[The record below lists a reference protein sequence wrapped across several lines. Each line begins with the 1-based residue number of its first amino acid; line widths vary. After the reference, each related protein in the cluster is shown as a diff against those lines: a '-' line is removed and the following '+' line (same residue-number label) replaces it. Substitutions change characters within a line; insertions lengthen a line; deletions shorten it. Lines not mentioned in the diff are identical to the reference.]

1 MSTEM
6 DTSALGAMNAAL
18 HMEIENCVGQEN
30 LSWNTSMSIV
40 NATQQSTS
48 LSLRK
53 SLINWDHLMSSK
65 RNNFKQLI
73 MVLEEVEAAAVV
85 LMIEMQVKHIK
96 ILLWIS

>member
-18 HMEIENCVGQEN
+18 HMAIENCVGHEN

-65 RNNFKQLI
+65 RNNFKQLR

-96 ILLWIS
+96 IL

>member
-18 HMEIENCVGQEN
+18 HMAIENCVGQEN

-40 NATQQSTS
+40 NVTQQSTS

-53 SLINWDHLMSSK
+53 SLINWDHLMSSN
-65 RNNFKQLI
+65 RINFKQLR
-73 MVLEEVEAAAVV
+73 MVLEEVEVAVVV
-85 LMIEMQVKHIK
+85 LMIVMQVKHIK
-96 ILLWIS
+96 IL